1 MTAKSQVGY
10 QKIMKRR
17 HLLLALLVIFAGVC
31 LTTLPRGLAK
41 PPYKNKLNRQ
51 ETFPG
56 TPELVPFPS
65 GDLVLRGYLYKP
77 QGAGPFPAII
87 WNHGSEKLPGQ
98 QPELARFYTKLG
110 FVFFLPHRHGQ
121 GRSPGEYIEDRINKY
136 RAIEK
141 DVILLRK
148 YMVRLQEEYNLDV
161 VAAVEWLKRQPF
173 VDQQHLVMSGC
184 SYGGIQTLLTAEK
197 GLGLRAFVPFAP
209 ASKSWINTELR
220 QRLIEAVKNA
230 KAPLFLIQAQND
242 FSLGPSEV
250 LGPLIERIDTRN
262 QARIYPPY
270 GTTPQEGHSAFATKE
285 GGIAIWGP
293 DVLAFFQSVAR

>member
-1 MTAKSQVGY
+1 
-10 QKIMKRR
+10 MKRMY
-17 HLLLALLVIFAGVC
+17 LLPALLVTLVGVC
-31 LTTLPRGLAK
+31 LPILPRALAESSHI
-41 PPYKNKLNRQ
+41 NDLTCQ
-51 ETFPG
+51 EIEPG
-56 TPELVPFPS
+56 TPELVSFPS

-121 GRSPGEYIEDRINKY
+121 GRSPGAYFQDLIEKY
-136 RAIEK
+136 AAIEK
-141 DVILLRK
+141 NRTLFQK
-148 YMVRLQEEYNLDV
+148 YVVRLHEEYNLDV
-161 VAAVEWLKRQPF
+161 VAAVEWLKGQPF
-173 VDQQHLVMSGC
+173 VDQQHMVMSGC

-209 ASKSWINTELR
+209 AARSWANTELR
-220 QRLIEAVKNA
+220 ERLLEAVLGA

-250 LGPLIERIDTRN
+250 LGPMIKRKAPPN

-270 GTTPQEGHSAFATKE
+270 GTTPEEGHWDFATKE
-285 GGIAIWGP
+285 GGSDIWGP
-293 DVLAFFQSVAR
+293 DVFAFFQVAIR